1 MKRILVLI
9 LTLICSFTIEAKNI
23 VDIYGL
29 DAKKSDEIIKKYAN
43 KVAVIE
49 GLLLNR
55 RRGKHNNID
64 LDKLLLKKK
73 SLLNEIKKEGGFLYV
88 DFNTIF
94 YPGNKNQYTT
104 IEVVQKDQP
113 ERLRYINTEYA
124 KNYKLK
130 ADLIN
135 QMIAF
140 SNLEFQLMINN
151 QLNLKDISCPV
162 YHCISGFHHPKLKPY
177 LEIFN
182 TGVIKEKTLI
192 INTLNG
198 DPDPSRR
205 AAAAFLLGHFKDP
218 NEIISLLMRHVNDRD
233 SGVRNNVIRVIAAT
247 IFKAKIDH
255 INVLPFLD
263 LLDSPETT
271 DRNKALGVLAKAVES
286 QDGKKIIIQKGGEK
300 LLTILKLKQPNNH
313 DIAYLILKKISGKDF
328 GDNNIAA
335 WKKWL
340 ESAQI
345 GLA

>member
-1 MKRILVLI
+1 MKRVFI
-9 LTLICSFTIEAKNI
+9 LTLTLLCSFTIEANNI

-29 DAKKSDEIIKKYAN
+29 DEKQSEKIIKKYAN
-43 KVAVIE
+43 RVAIIE
-49 GLLLNR
+49 GLLLHR
-55 RRGKHNNID
+55 RREKNND
-64 LDKLLLKKK
+64 SNLDNLLFKKRA
-73 SLLNEIKKEGGFLYV
+73 LLNEIKNEGRFLYV

-130 ADLIN
+130 DDLIN
-135 QMIAF
+135 EMITF
-140 SNLEFQLMINN
+140 SNLEFELMINN
-151 QLNLKDISCPV
+151 QLNLKESSCPV

-177 LEIFN
+177 LKIFN
-182 TGVIKEKTLI
+182 TGAIKEKTFI
-192 INTLNG
+192 IKTLND

-218 NEIISLLMRHVNDRD
+218 HEIISLLMLHVNDRD
-233 SGVRNNVIRVIAAT
+233 SGVRNNVMRVIAAT
-247 IFKAKIDH
+247 MFRAKIDH
-255 INVLPFLD
+255 IDVLPFLD
-263 LLDSPETT
+263 LLASPETT
-271 DRNKALGVLAKAVES
+271 DRNKALGILAKAADS
-286 QDGKKIIIQKGGEK
+286 QDEKKIIIQKGGEN
-300 LLTILKLKQPNNH
+300 LLAILKLKQPNNH

-328 GDNNIAA
+328 GDTNLAA

>member
-1 MKRILVLI
+1 MKRVFI
-9 LTLICSFTIEAKNI
+9 LTITLLCSFTIEANNI

-29 DAKKSDEIIKKYAN
+29 DEKQSEKIIKKYAN
-43 KVAVIE
+43 RVASIE
-49 GLLLNR
+49 GLLLHR
-55 RRGKHNNID
+55 RREKNND
-64 LDKLLLKKK
+64 SNLDNLLLKKRA
-73 SLLNEIKKEGGFLYV
+73 LLNEIKNEGRFLYV
-88 DFNTIF
+88 DFNAIF

-130 ADLIN
+130 DDLIN
-135 QMIAF
+135 EMITF
-140 SNLEFQLMINN
+140 SNLEFELMINN
-151 QLNLKDISCPV
+151 QLNLKESFCPV

-177 LEIFN
+177 LKIFN
-182 TGVIKEKTLI
+182 TGAIKEKTFI
-192 INTLNG
+192 IKTLND

-218 NEIISLLMRHVNDRD
+218 HEIISLLMLHANDRD
-233 SGVRNNVIRVIAAT
+233 SGVRNNVMRVIAAT
-247 IFKAKIDH
+247 MFRAKIDH
-255 INVLPFLD
+255 IDVLPFLD
-263 LLDSPETT
+263 LLASPETT
-271 DRNKALGVLAKAVES
+271 DRNKALGILAKAADS
-286 QDGKKIIIQKGGEK
+286 QDEKKIIIQKGGEK
-300 LLTILKLKQPNNH
+300 LLAILKLKQPNNH

-328 GDNNIAA
+328 GDTNLAA

>member
-1 MKRILVLI
+1 MKRVLL
-9 LTLICSFTIEAKNI
+9 LTLGLLCSLTIEANSI

-29 DAKKSDEIIKKYAN
+29 DEKQSEKIIKKYAN
-43 KVAVIE
+43 KVATIE
-49 GLLLNR
+49 GLFLNR
-55 RRGKHNNID
+55 RREKNNDSD
-64 LDKLLLKKK
+64 LDTLLLKKK
-73 SLLNEIKKEGGFLYV
+73 ALLNEIKNEGDFLHV

-104 IEVVQKDQP
+104 IEIVQKDQP
-113 ERLRYINTEYA
+113 ERLRYINAEYA

-130 ADLIN
+130 DDLIN
-135 QMIAF
+135 QMITF
-140 SNLEFQLMINN
+140 CNLEFQLMINN

-182 TGVIKEKTLI
+182 TGAIKEKKLI
-192 INTLNG
+192 INTLNE

-218 NEIISLLMRHVNDRD
+218 NEIISLLMMHVKDRD

-247 IFKAKIDH
+247 MFKAKINH
-255 INVLPFLD
+255 IDVLPFLD
-263 LLDSPETT
+263 LLASPETT
-271 DRNKALGVLAKAVES
+271 DRNKALGVLAKAAES
-286 QDGKKIIIQKGGEK
+286 QDEKKIIIQKGGEN
-300 LLTILKLKQPNNH
+300 LLAILKIKQPNNH
-313 DIAYLILKKISGKDF
+313 DIAYLILKKVSGKDF
-328 GDNNIAA
+328 GDSNIAA

-345 GLA
+345 GLV